1 MNYVV
6 ITFLGPIVTFIAAL
20 QLVYKELK
28 IFGILCLF
36 LLHFRVFQDSQLQM
50 IQEIMTQV
58 YNMGAVVEECEV
70 IMEFKR
76 SGREGSVLPT
86 DICNITQVQDVSL
99 Q

>member
-1 MNYVV
+1 MFFKVLKL
-6 ITFLGPIVTFIAAL
+6 FL
-20 QLVYKELK
+20 ELRSTYSYPQRAK
-28 IFGILCLF
+28 NVRF

-86 DICNITQVQDVSL
+86 DICNMTQVQDVSL

>member
-1 MNYVV
+1 
-6 ITFLGPIVTFIAAL
+6 
-20 QLVYKELK
+20 
-28 IFGILCLF
+28 
-36 LLHFRVFQDSQLQM
+36 M

-86 DICNITQVQDVSL
+86 DICNMTQVQDVSL
-99 Q
+99 QWVFFRAVQVDAYSRVPNNPTGPNNRTGRKIYY